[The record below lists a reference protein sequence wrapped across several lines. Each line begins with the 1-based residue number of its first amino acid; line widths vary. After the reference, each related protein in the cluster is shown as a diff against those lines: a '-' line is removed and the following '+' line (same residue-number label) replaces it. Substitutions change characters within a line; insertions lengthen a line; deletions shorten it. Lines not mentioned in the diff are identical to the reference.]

1 MIRATGLKKLYRG
14 RPALDGVDLEVAAGE
29 IFGLLGPN
37 GAGKSTLVRILTT
50 LTMPDDGEA
59 QVAGADVRRQPQLV
73 RQRIGYVPQGW
84 GVDREATGWENL
96 ILQGQFY
103 RFPPQMRRQRAQELL
118 ERLSLTEAAH
128 RMVRG
133 YSGGMKRRLDIA
145 LALLPRPRVLF
156 LDEPTVG
163 LDPES
168 RAVLWADLQR
178 LRAHESITVLFSTH
192 YLDEAEHLADRLAVL
207 DRGRVVAFG
216 RPSELKAEL
225 PDRIRLRLPGPTEE
239 VKSLLLSVPRV
250 REVSFSSGEY
260 LVLTTE
266 GPRTLPLLLERL
278 NGSGL
283 RAEEVFLDR
292 PDLNEVYLNRTGRH
306 FAEADLVSLEEGS
319 AP

>member
-1 MIRATGLKKLYRG
+1 MIRAVGLTKHYRG
-14 RPALDGVDLEVAAGE
+14 RPALDGVDLEVRAGE
-29 IFGLLGPN
+29 IYGLLGPN

-50 LTMPDDGEA
+50 LTLPDGGEA

-73 RQRIGYVPQGW
+73 RYRIGYVPQGS

-96 ILQGQFY
+96 ILQAQFY
-103 RFPPQMRRQRAQELL
+103 RLPPERRRRRAQELL

-128 RMVRG
+128 RLVRG

-145 LALLPRPRVLF
+145 LALLPHPQVLF

-178 LRAHESITVLFSTH
+178 LRTHESITVLFSTH

-207 DRGRVVAFG
+207 DRGRVVGTG
-216 RPSELKAEL
+216 RPAELKAEL
-225 PDRIRLRLPGPTEE
+225 PDRIRLRLTGSAEE
-239 VKSLLLSVPRV
+239 VSSLLREAPGV
-250 REVSFSSGEY
+250 REVRGEVGEY
-260 LVLTTE
+260 LVLVTD

-278 NGSGL
+278 SGAGF
-283 RAEEVFLDR
+283 RTEEVFLER
-292 PDLNEVYLNRTGRH
+292 PDLNEVYFNRTGRH
-306 FAEADLVSLEEGS
+306 FAEADLASQEEG
-319 AP
+319 AQ